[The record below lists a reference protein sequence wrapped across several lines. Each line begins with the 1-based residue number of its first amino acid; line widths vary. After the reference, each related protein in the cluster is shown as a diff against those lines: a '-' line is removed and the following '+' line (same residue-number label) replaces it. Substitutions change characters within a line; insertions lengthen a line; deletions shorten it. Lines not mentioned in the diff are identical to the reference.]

1 MYKLKSFLVIAA
13 LMAATVAQAQVKKP
27 AETEVKQMSH
37 TQVLFEN
44 MLQATQKLL
53 IIDSIVVAKDSFI
66 DYIPLPP
73 ECGSIK
79 RTKYGYQFVN
89 EIGDKMFYSIC
100 DTMGSARIYSKDKEG
115 DQWGDRHFVE
125 ALGDPSNYPFLM
137 ADGVTLYFSHKG
149 SESIGGYDIFV
160 TRYDDVDNTYLK
172 PQNIGFPFNSTAND
186 YLYIVDEIDSL
197 GWFVTDRR
205 QPAGRVCI
213 YTFVPSPSRENLS
226 IERDGAALVR
236 SRAAIHSISET
247 WVGNYTELALA
258 EKRLKRLKEHK
269 GRPIERKFKFHI
281 NDDVTYTDIE
291 QFTVPENKKRIQQIH
306 EMEQMLAKNEK
317 ELEEAR
323 IKYRQANR
331 FDRTALGSEI
341 LKAEKEVEQLRA
353 DIKATEKKIRI
364 VEVYES
370 NQSEPVATTVSVTDG
385 KISFSSDGLNTGSHS
400 LFVQVGNTKSNT
412 ISVTILAKKIQITAV
427 SKNVLSGAA
436 IEFSVSFENFIENPD
451 TLDVYESNQ
460 SDPVATGVSV
470 TDGKIS
476 FSSIGL
482 EAGSH
487 SLFVQ
492 AGNTK
497 SNTKSVTILAKKIQI
512 TAVSENLLSGAAI
525 ELSVSFENFIE
536 NPGTLDVY
544 ESNKSEPV
552 ATGVSVTDGK
562 ISFSSADRNI
572 GSYNFYVK
580 TNDITSNIIN
590 IQIVKKEIKLN
601 STDTS
606 VFVGN
611 TIDIPIEFLNYTE
624 EPTSVDVYKNDEF
637 LPFLTNI
644 SVSNNKISIPLSLDL
659 ENNLCKS
666 R

>member
-1 MYKLKSFLVIAA
+1 MQNFNLNLSRKLMYKLKSFLVIAA

-364 VEVYES
+364 VE
-370 NQSEPVATTVSVTDG
+370 N
-385 KISFSSDGLNTGSHS
+385 I
-400 LFVQVGNTKSNT
+400 
-412 ISVTILAKKIQITAV
+412 
-427 SKNVLSGAA
+427 A
-436 IEFSVSFENFIENPD
+436 I
-451 TLDVYESNQ
+451 
-460 SDPVATGVSV
+460 
-470 TDGKIS
+470 
-476 FSSIGL
+476 
-482 EAGSH
+482 
-487 SLFVQ
+487 
-492 AGNTK
+492 
-497 SNTKSVTILAKKIQI
+497 
-512 TAVSENLLSGAAI
+512 
-525 ELSVSFENFIE
+525 
-536 NPGTLDVY
+536 
-544 ESNKSEPV
+544 
-552 ATGVSVTDGK
+552 
-562 ISFSSADRNI
+562 
-572 GSYNFYVK
+572 
-580 TNDITSNIIN
+580 
-590 IQIVKKEIKLN
+590 
-601 STDTS
+601 
-606 VFVGN
+606 
-611 TIDIPIEFLNYTE
+611 
-624 EPTSVDVYKNDEF
+624 
-637 LPFLTNI
+637 
-644 SVSNNKISIPLSLDL
+644 NN
-659 ENNLCKS
+659 
-666 R
+666 

>member
-13 LMAATVAQAQVKKP
+13 LMAATVSQAQVKKP

-364 VEVYES
+364 VE
-370 NQSEPVATTVSVTDG
+370 N
-385 KISFSSDGLNTGSHS
+385 I
-400 LFVQVGNTKSNT
+400 
-412 ISVTILAKKIQITAV
+412 
-427 SKNVLSGAA
+427 A
-436 IEFSVSFENFIENPD
+436 I
-451 TLDVYESNQ
+451 
-460 SDPVATGVSV
+460 
-470 TDGKIS
+470 
-476 FSSIGL
+476 
-482 EAGSH
+482 
-487 SLFVQ
+487 
-492 AGNTK
+492 
-497 SNTKSVTILAKKIQI
+497 
-512 TAVSENLLSGAAI
+512 
-525 ELSVSFENFIE
+525 
-536 NPGTLDVY
+536 
-544 ESNKSEPV
+544 
-552 ATGVSVTDGK
+552 
-562 ISFSSADRNI
+562 
-572 GSYNFYVK
+572 
-580 TNDITSNIIN
+580 
-590 IQIVKKEIKLN
+590 
-601 STDTS
+601 
-606 VFVGN
+606 
-611 TIDIPIEFLNYTE
+611 
-624 EPTSVDVYKNDEF
+624 
-637 LPFLTNI
+637 
-644 SVSNNKISIPLSLDL
+644 NN
-659 ENNLCKS
+659 
-666 R
+666 